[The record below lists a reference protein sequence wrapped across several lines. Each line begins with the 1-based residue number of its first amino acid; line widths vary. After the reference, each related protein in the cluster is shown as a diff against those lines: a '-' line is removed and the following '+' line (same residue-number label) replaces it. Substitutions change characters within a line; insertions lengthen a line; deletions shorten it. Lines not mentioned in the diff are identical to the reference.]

1 MKKIN
6 TILYIL
12 FALLFIVGI
21 VIKNKYVIAAGFI
34 LAAIYFAIYAVSN
47 SKKKK

>member
-1 MKKIN
+1 MKKISA
-6 TILYIL
+6 ILYIL

-21 VIKNKYVIAAGFI
+21 VIKNKLVIAAGFL
-34 LAAIYFAIYAVSN
+34 LAAIYYAIYAVSN